1 MAKAYKPEEYAA
13 RVFLWSMAGVAAW
26 IVASFLF
33 VILAD

>member
-1 MAKAYKPEEYAA
+1 MAKTHTPEVYAT
-13 RVFLWSMAGVAAW
+13 RIFLWSMVGVAAW